1 MNNTVNEVLQFVNE
15 NDVKFIRLVFCDIFG
30 NMKNLAIMARELPKA
45 FEKGVSFD
53 VSNIRGYKGISET
66 ELFLHPDP
74 TTLAILPWRPQQGR
88 VIRFFC
94 DIKYADGRV
103 FEACGRTVLQK
114 ATQKAFEMGY
124 CAKIGAECEFY
135 LFEQDEK
142 GRPTKIPHDYADYLD
157 VAPLDKGENVRR
169 EICLNLEEMGT
180 IVQSSH
186 HESGDGQ
193 NEIDFN
199 YNDALT
205 AADDLITFKTVART
219 IASTNGLFAS
229 FMPKPY
235 NNQSGSGLH
244 INISLIKNGCNIF
257 TSNDDNHSKEADS
270 FVAGI
275 LNRIK
280 EITVFL
286 NPITNSYN
294 RFGAFEAPKY
304 ITWSHKNCS
313 PLIRIP
319 SATEEN
325 ARMELRSADPSCNPY
340 LAYALLI
347 YAGLEGIEKG
357 LKLPK
362 STDINLLNIEDEISK
377 EYDKIPENL
386 GQAIQYAKNSDFVK
400 SVIHEDLLNAY
411 LNEKSNEYNL
421 YKSQIDKWSFEENQ
435 YFTKI

>member
-1 MNNTVNEVLQFVNE
+1 MNNTVSEVLKFVND

-30 NMKNLAIMARELPKA
+30 NMKNLAIMSKELPKA

-53 VSNIRGYKGISET
+53 VSSIRGYNDLGEA
-66 ELFLHPDP
+66 ELFLYPNP
-74 TTLAILPWRPQQGR
+74 NTLAILPWRPQQGR

-103 FEACGRTVLQK
+103 FEACGRNVLQQV
-114 ATQKAFEMGY
+114 TQKAIEMGY
-124 CAKIGAECEFY
+124 YAKIGAECEFY

-142 GRPTKIPHDYADYLD
+142 GNPTKIPHDYADYLD
-157 VAPLDKGENVRR
+157 VAPLDKGENIRR

-180 IVQSSH
+180 IIQSSH

-199 YNDALT
+199 YTDALT

-257 TSNDDNHSKEADS
+257 NNNSKEANS
-270 FVAGI
+270 FIAGI

-294 RFGAFEAPKY
+294 RFGVFEAPKY
-304 ITWSHKNCS
+304 ITWSNKNCS

-319 SATEEN
+319 SATGDN

-357 LKLPK
+357 LKLPN
-362 STDINLLNIEDEISK
+362 STDINLLNRDDVANQ
-377 EYDKIPENL
+377 YDKIPENL
-386 GQAIQYAKNSDFVK
+386 GQAIEYAKNSDFVK
-400 SVIHEDLLNAY
+400 SVIHQDLLNAY

-421 YKSQIDKWSFEENQ
+421 YKTQIDKWSFEENQ